1 MKCKCVYQL
10 INCEILNKFCIAHM
24 SLQFVNRWYIY
35 VAIFNF
41 HHAPDNFLFVIMSHT
56 SNMIQLSLSPLLPV
70 YRAQFFSIWQNAS
83 SELSTRSGHLRQAIK
98 INFSPVRVFFVV
110 CLFFHVCLCVCV
122 IFSLSIYSCLHF
134 AFVSFWFSHEN
145 DDARLFDWLP
155 AYFNS
160 NEICQSQLIKI
171 KTEYSWQSTTQT
183 RELQKVF
190 CFIKQ
195 LYFDCKHNFWAERNG
210 TKHKA
215 HIYERGDE
223 EKKKNIAD

>member
-110 CLFFHVCLCVCV
+110 CLFFSRVCV
-122 IFSLSIYSCLHF
+122 SFSLSEFIRASILH
-134 AFVSFWFSHEN
+134 
-145 DDARLFDWLP
+145 LFPFDFRMKTTMP
-155 AYFNS
+155 DY
-160 NEICQSQLIKI
+160 LI
-171 KTEYSWQSTTQT
+171 
-183 RELQKVF
+183 
-190 CFIKQ
+190 
-195 LYFDCKHNFWAERNG
+195 DCRRILIAMKYV
-210 TKHKA
+210 KA
-215 HIYERGDE
+215 
-223 EKKKNIAD
+223 N

>member
-1 MKCKCVYQL
+1 MWQFL
-10 INCEILNKFCIAHM
+10 IFTTL
-24 SLQFVNRWYIY
+24 RT
-35 VAIFNF
+35 IFY
-41 HHAPDNFLFVIMSHT
+41 LSSCHT
-56 SNMIQLSLSPLLPV
+56 HQTWFNSLSPLLPV

-98 INFSPVRVFFVV
+98 INVSPVRVFFVV
-110 CLFFHVCLCVCV
+110 CLFFSRVCVCV

-195 LYFDCKHNFWAERNG
+195 LYFDCKLPDCQAQFLSRTERNQTLSTHIW
-210 TKHKA
+210 TKRRR
-215 HIYERGDE
+215 RG
-223 EKKKNIAD
+223 KKTLLTK